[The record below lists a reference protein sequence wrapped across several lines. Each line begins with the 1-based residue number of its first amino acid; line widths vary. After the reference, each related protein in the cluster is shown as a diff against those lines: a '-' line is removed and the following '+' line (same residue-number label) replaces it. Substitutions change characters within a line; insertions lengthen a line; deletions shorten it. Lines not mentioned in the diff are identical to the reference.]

1 MARVSHKSLIAA
13 VSVAAV
19 AALSTLVG
27 VATAAPTAVPAASCT
42 AKPYAYAGL
51 FSNKT
56 AQGIQAVVTTLAD
69 AQVPSGHVAGWIGV
83 GGPTDGPNG
92 QAEWLQTGVTTAA
105 GSTPELYAE
114 ITQPGLAPKYV
125 TLASG
130 IVAGSS
136 YNLDVQQLTG
146 KPNVWQVLV
155 NGVAAT
161 DPIYLPGSNHFEPM
175 AMSES
180 WNGGTTSCNAFAYHF
195 GNVRIANKGSW
206 QPLTD
211 VSTLRRPRL
220 QDRRPQHRRV
230 HSTER
235 VASPPNLEPRLESE
249 NVRHVLL
256 RVRQRTVGLERTRPL
271 VVRGER
277 QALVAVVEMEQVVQ
291 ERDADPDVAVGDVR
305 DGPPEQQHPFDVVP
319 GHGLDL
325 HHPDGSRR
333 RDELVV
339 EPGFHPHASAVAR
352 WGSTP

>member
-1 MARVSHKSLIAA
+1 MARVSHRSLIAA
-13 VSVAAV
+13 VSVAAL
-19 AALSTLVG
+19 AALSTLAG
-27 VATAAPTAVPAASCT
+27 VATAAPTAVPAASC
-42 AKPYAYAGL
+42 
-51 FSNKT
+51 T

-105 GSTPELYAE
+105 GSSPELYAE
-114 ITQPGLAPKYV
+114 ITQPGLTPKYV

-161 DPIYLPGSNHFEPM
+161 DPIYLPGSSHFEPM

-195 GNVRIANKGSW
+195 GNVRIANKGTW

-211 VSTLRRPRL
+211 TSTLTDL
-220 QDRRPQHRRV
+220 GYKIVDR
-230 HSTER
+230 ST
-235 VASPPNLEPRLESE
+235 AGF
-249 NVRHVLL
+249 
-256 RVRQRTVGLERTRPL
+256 T
-271 VVRGER
+271 
-277 QALVAVVEMEQVVQ
+277 AL
-291 ERDADPDVAVGDVR
+291 
-305 DGPPEQQHPFDVVP
+305 
-319 GHGLDL
+319 
-325 HHPDGSRR
+325 
-333 RDELVV
+333 
-339 EPGFHPHASAVAR
+339 SA
-352 WGSTP
+352 